1 MPLSRWTCVRILTA
15 GVLASL
21 AVGCAAVP
29 GDPYYDGGGY
39 YPAPSSMT
47 VYEQPGV
54 IYTAP
59 PLGWRD
65 YPPPPGVSIGLEK
78 IGREIER
85 ELRARG
91 A

>member
-1 MPLSRWTCVRILTA
+1 MPLSRWTSVRILTA

-47 VYEQPGV
+47 V
-54 IYTAP
+54 
-59 PLGWRD
+59 
-65 YPPPPGVSIGLEK
+65 
-78 IGREIER
+78 
-85 ELRARG
+85 
-91 A
+91 

>member
-1 MPLSRWTCVRILTA
+1 MPLSRWTSVRILTA

-54 IYTAP
+54 DLYRPAVRLARLP
-59 PLGWRD
+59 PAAFRL
-65 YPPPPGVSIGLEK
+65 
-78 IGREIER
+78 
-85 ELRARG
+85 A
-91 A
+91 